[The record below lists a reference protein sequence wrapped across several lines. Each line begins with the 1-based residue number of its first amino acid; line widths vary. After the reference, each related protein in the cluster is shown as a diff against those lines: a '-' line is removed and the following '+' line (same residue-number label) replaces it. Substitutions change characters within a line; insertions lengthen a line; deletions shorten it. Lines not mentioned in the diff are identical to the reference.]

1 MAIKV
6 TAQDYLTKSET
17 KFRKFKREWES
28 FTREVPD
35 KVFNIFKNGIR
46 PSVSSRSPGYGQI
59 NIYLTFEN
67 DTDSVKKYLEEYL
80 KEIQEKGDKKL
91 NEVKKHIKDI
101 DKHLQ
106 LYLDDGVDGDLFA
119 KIVKHLNEWIA
130 YIPKM
135 SFVIY
140 DDQTM
145 SFGIADDIAAIG
157 KKWKKVSVE
166 EVRKKEAEKY
176 GVALADLDKHKAY
189 LNAKSQKSTA
199 KTSTAM
205 KKAEKAF
212 AAIKGYLDSADLAKA
227 CATVAAELKVKED
240 EKARIK
246 KEREEARKREEAERL
261 RKAVEAYEK
270 ELAEV
275 AKAKEAYIAAETESI
290 EKKHKNAMDAL
301 KSDYD
306 AACGKNK
313 SETENASAEKARME
327 QELEE
332 AGLFAFE
339 KKKQLRADIEALAEK
354 LRRLA
359 AEEENIDSD
368 YEKART
374 KQKKSR
380 ESALKVLPMNADKK
394 YPLPKDPRT

>member
-17 KFRKFKREWES
+17 KFRTFKREWES
-28 FTREVPD
+28 FTREAPD
-35 KVFNIFKNGIR
+35 KFLNLVKSGIR
-46 PSVSSRSPGYGQI
+46 PSVSSSSSGYGQI
-59 NIYLTFEN
+59 GVTLTFESN
-67 DTDSVKKYLEEYL
+67 MDAAKKYIE
-80 KEIQEKGDKKL
+80 
-91 NEVKKHIKDI
+91 EVKVKIEKKSDEIEAHIKDI
-101 DKHLQ
+101 DKNLQ
-106 LYLDDGVDGDLFA
+106 VYLDEGVDGDLFA
-119 KIVKHLNEWIA
+119 KMVKHMNEWIA

-135 SFVIY
+135 SFKMGGDNTITFEPS
-140 DDQTM
+140 DDVVK
-145 SFGIADDIAAIG
+145 IK
-157 KKWKKVSVE
+157 KKWEKVSAE

-189 LNAKSQKSTA
+189 LDAKSQKSTA
-199 KTSTAM
+199 KTSAAM

-212 AAIKGYLDSADLAKA
+212 TAIKGYLDSADLAKA

-240 EKARIK
+240 EEARIK

-275 AKAKEAYIAAETESI
+275 TKAKEAHIAAETESI
-290 EKKHKNAMDAL
+290 EKKHKNAMDAM

-306 AACGKNK
+306 AACAKNK
-313 SETENASAEKARME
+313 SESENASAEKARLE

-332 AGLFAFE
+332 AGLFAFS
-339 KKKQLRADIEALAEK
+339 KKKQLRTDIEALAEK

-359 AEEENIDSD
+359 TEKKNIDTD

-374 KQKKSR
+374 KQKERR
-380 ESALKVLPMNADKK
+380 ESALKVLPMNAGKK
-394 YPLPKDPRT
+394 YPMPKDPRK

>member
-17 KFRKFKREWES
+17 KFRTFKREWES
-28 FTREVPD
+28 FTSEAPGKLRSLVAS
-35 KVFNIFKNGIR
+35 GIR
-46 PSVSSRSPGYGQI
+46 PNISSSSSGYGQI
-59 NIYLTFEN
+59 GVSLSFESN
-67 DTDSVKKYLEEYL
+67 LDAAKKYIEQVRVKIEN
-80 KEIQEKGDKKL
+80 KSDEIND
-91 NEVKKHIKDI
+91 HIKDI
-101 DKHLQ
+101 DKNLQ
-106 LYLDDGVDGDLFA
+106 AYLNEGIDGDLFA
-119 KIVKHLNEWIA
+119 KLVKHMNEWIA

-135 SFVIY
+135 SFKMSNE
-140 DDQTM
+140 QTIC
-145 SFGIADDIAAIG
+145 FEVPEEITKIK
-157 KKWKKVSVE
+157 KKWEKVSAE

-176 GVALADLDKHKAY
+176 GIALADLDKHKAY
-189 LNAKSQKSTA
+189 LDAKSQKSTA

-212 AAIKGYLDSADLAKA
+212 TAIKGYLDSADLAKA
-227 CATVAAELKVKED
+227 CATTAAELKVKED
-240 EKARIK
+240 EEARIK

-275 AKAKEAYIAAETESI
+275 TKAKEAYIAAETESI

-306 AACGKNK
+306 AAYAKNK
-313 SETENASAEKARME
+313 SETENASSEKARLE

-332 AGLFAFE
+332 AGLFAFG

-359 AEEENIDSD
+359 TEKKSVDTD
-368 YEKART
+368 YEKAKA
-374 KQKKSR
+374 KQKDSR
-380 ESALKVLPMNADKK
+380 ESALKVLPMNAGKK
-394 YPLPKDPRT
+394 YPMPKDPRK

>member
-17 KFRKFKREWES
+17 KFRTFKREWES
-28 FTREVPD
+28 FTREAPD
-35 KVFNIFKNGIR
+35 KFLNLVKNGIR
-46 PSVSSRSPGYGQI
+46 PSFSSGSSGYGQI
-59 NIYLTFEN
+59 GVTLTFESN
-67 DTDSVKKYLEEYL
+67 MDAAKKYVA
-80 KEIQEKGDKKL
+80 EISEKSDKKI
-91 NEVKKHIKDI
+91 NEVKTHIKDM
-101 DKHLQ
+101 DKNLQ
-106 LYLDDGVDGDLFA
+106 LYLDEGIDGDLFA
-119 KIVKHLNEWIA
+119 KIIKHMNEWIA

-135 SFVIY
+135 SFAIY
-140 DDQTM
+140 GDKTV
-145 SFGIADDIAAIG
+145 SFGIADDIAAIK
-157 KKWKKVSVE
+157 KKWEKVSAE

-189 LNAKSQKSTA
+189 LDAKSQKSTA
-199 KTSTAM
+199 KTSAAM

-212 AAIKGYLDSADLAKA
+212 TAIKGYLDSADLAKA

-240 EKARIK
+240 EEARIK

-275 AKAKEAYIAAETESI
+275 TKAKEAYIAAETESI

-306 AACGKNK
+306 ATCAKNK
-313 SETENASAEKARME
+313 SETENASAEKARLE

-332 AGLFAFE
+332 AGLFAFG
-339 KKKQLRADIEALAEK
+339 KKKQLRAAIEALAEK

-359 AEEENIDSD
+359 TEKKNIDSD
-368 YEKART
+368 YEKAST
-374 KQKKSR
+374 KQKESR
-380 ESALKVLPMNADKK
+380 ESALKVLPMNAGKK
-394 YPLPKDPRT
+394 YPMPKDPRK

>member
-17 KFRKFKREWES
+17 KFRTFKREWES
-28 FTREVPD
+28 FTREAPQKLVQL
-35 KVFNIFKNGIR
+35 VASGIR
-46 PSVSSRSPGYGQI
+46 PKVSSSSSGYQI
-59 NIYLTFEN
+59 GVTLTFES
-67 DTDSVKKYLEEYL
+67 DTSAAEKYVEEIKTKIEKKSD
-80 KEIQEKGDKKL
+80 EIKA
-91 NEVKKHIKDI
+91 HIKDM
-101 DKHLQ
+101 DKNLQ
-106 LYLDDGVDGDLFA
+106 AYLDEGIDGELFT
-119 KIVKHLNEWIA
+119 KIVKHMNDWIA

-135 SFVIY
+135 SFNMSDEKKITFEIS
-140 DDQTM
+140 DDV
-145 SFGIADDIAAIG
+145 AAIK
-157 KKWKKVSVE
+157 KKWEKVSAE

-189 LNAKSQKSTA
+189 LDAKTQKSVA
-199 KTSTAM
+199 KTSAAM

-212 AAIKGYLDSADLAKA
+212 TAIKGYLDSADLAKA
-227 CATVAAELKVKED
+227 CTTVAAELKVKED
-240 EKARIK
+240 EEARIK

-275 AKAKEAYIAAETESI
+275 TKAKEAYIAAETENI

-306 AACGKNK
+306 TACAKNK
-313 SETENASAEKARME
+313 SETENTSTEKTRSE

-332 AGLFAFE
+332 AGLFAFG

-359 AEEENIDSD
+359 TEKKTIDSD

-374 KQKKSR
+374 KQKDSR
-380 ESALKVLPMNADKK
+380 ESALKVLPMNAGKK
-394 YPLPKDPRT
+394 YPMPKDPRK